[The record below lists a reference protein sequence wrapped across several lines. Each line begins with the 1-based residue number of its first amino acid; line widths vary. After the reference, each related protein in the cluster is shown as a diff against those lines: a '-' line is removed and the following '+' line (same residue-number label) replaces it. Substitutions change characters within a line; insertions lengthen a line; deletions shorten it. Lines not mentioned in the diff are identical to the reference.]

1 MGALNDVPVDAN
13 GQKSDSP
20 DAKVYC
26 FKDCTVNVNIL

>member
-13 GQKSDSP
+13 GVKSDSP

-26 FKDCTVNVNIL
+26 FKDCTINITVL